1 MFLKLTREDFSW
13 SRARKALPV
22 FLLLWVGGILLALV
36 YLFSVRS
43 HLQTK
48 ERDQVERMLDGY
60 LAANRSA
67 SRLFGSLLGSSLGSV
82 FPQPEPLLQGLV
94 FLRIIQGGDQ
104 MVVVG
109 EQAGALSF
117 KGLINLPP
125 ERSGVWLPVGT
136 GKEQRIL
143 TIIVRRYE
151 DVVIQAGMDGR
162 AGYGLYHQLLRATL
176 GIIGGSAVL
185 LWPLALLFIKR
196 SLAPLI
202 VTREKIAELIQ
213 WPKAGLLPEQGNGP
227 ELDRL
232 YGQINQLIRQNRQLV
247 SEMQQ
252 SLDNVAHDLRTP
264 MTRLRSVAE
273 YGLQAEN
280 DSWRLREALSD
291 CLEESDR
298 VLAMLKIMMSVAE
311 AESGTMRLELH
322 DCDLTSTL
330 RQVVT
335 LYEYVAEEQQV
346 AVQLEVAQALPA
358 QVDSTRISQVWANL
372 LDNAIKY
379 GKEGGWVKIAGQV
392 VGREVVVTF
401 ADNGMG
407 ISESEQGRIWERLY
421 RGDRSR
427 SQKGLGLGLS
437 YVHAVVAAHRGI
449 ASVSSRL
456 HQGSCFEVRLPVG
469 QVIGQSAGQSA
480 GQAAG
485 QLSTQEKSQI
495 SGE

>member
-1 MFLKLTREDFSW
+1 MFLKLTREDFTW
-13 SRARKALPV
+13 SRARKALPL
-22 FLLLWVGGILLALV
+22 FLLLWVGGILLGLV
-36 YLFSVRS
+36 YLLSVRS
-43 HLQTK
+43 HLQTN
-48 ERDQVERMLDGY
+48 ERGQVEKMLDSY
-60 LAANRSA
+60 LASNRSA
-67 SRLFGSLLGSSLGSV
+67 SRLFGAV
-82 FPQPEPLLQGLV
+82 FPQPEPLPQGLV
-94 FLRIIQGGDQ
+94 FLRILQGGDQ

-125 ERSGVWLPVGT
+125 ERSGVWLPLTT
-136 GKEQRIL
+136 GKEQHIL
-143 TIIVRRYE
+143 TIVVRRY
-151 DVVIQAGMDGR
+151 DDGVVIQAGMNGR
-162 AGYGLYHQLLRATL
+162 AGYSLFQQLLRVTL
-176 GIIGGSAVL
+176 GILAGSAFL

-202 VTREKIAELIQ
+202 VTRAKIAELIQ
-213 WPKAGLLPEQGNGP
+213 RPKAGLLPEQGNGP
-227 ELDRL
+227 ELDSL

-280 DSWRLREALSD
+280 DTWRLREALSD

-311 AESGTMRLELH
+311 AESGTMRLELQA
-322 DCDLTSTL
+322 CDLTSSL

-346 AVQLEVAQALPA
+346 AVYLEVAQSLPA
-358 QVDSTRISQVWANL
+358 QVDRTRISQVWANL

-379 GKEGGWVKIAGQV
+379 GKEGGGWVKIAGQV

-401 ADNGMG
+401 ADNGIG
-407 ISESEQGRIWERLY
+407 ISDNEQGRIWERLY

-427 SQKGLGLGLS
+427 SRKGLGLGLS
-437 YVHAVVAAHRGI
+437 YVHAVVAAHQGI
-449 ASVSSRL
+449 VSVSSRL

-469 QVIGQSAGQSA
+469 QVIGQSAN
-480 GQAAG
+480 QAVG
-485 QLSTQEKSQI
+485 QLSTQEKSQT